1 MSESGLAM
9 LDSVTARV
17 AAWRRRHRARA
28 GEIQRYQVTFDGAI
42 VADLEARTQQTLDDE
57 LGAAAWEIAQGLSR
71 PATCD
76 VIALSSEGVELA
88 RLPMRVM
95 PMRAVDAPTNTTDM
109 GMVVKTLLD
118 ANRELMTLCK
128 DMVGAVT
135 TQLKEVSSITTELA
149 KSTAKRAR
157 DAETEAAAATAT
169 ALDAV
174 QTISASG
181 DPAKKD
187 RKERVEDFIEDFVR
201 SRIGVPRTSDND
213 GDGSEKAANE

>member
-28 GEIQRYQVTFDGAI
+28 GEIQRYQVSFDGAV

-76 VIALSSEGVELA
+76 VIALSAEGVELA

-95 PMRAVDAPTNTTDM
+95 PMRAVDAPATQGADM
-109 GMVVKTLLD
+109 ATVVKVLLD
-118 ANRELMTLCK
+118 ANK
-128 DMVGAVT
+128 DMMGMCRDMIGAVT
-135 TQLKEVSSITTELA
+135 TQLKEVSAITTELA
-149 KSTAKRAR
+149 RSTAKRATT
-157 DAETEAAAATAT
+157 AEAEAAVATAT

-174 QTISASG
+174 QTAANVEKPKR
-181 DPAKKD
+181 DTREK
-187 RKERVEDFIEDFVR
+187 VEDIIEDAIR
-201 SRIGVPRTSDND
+201 AHLGISK
-213 GDGSEKAANE
+213 SEKTEASETAKDK